1 MSNRNYISYID
12 SLNCAIYFYY
22 MHISVNRLSLITTL
36 HIMEGLLPSLEKQ
49 WLHQQDTHLRVFQQ
63 KQYIVLRFWKLP
75 YLIYILVVSIVQR

>member
-1 MSNRNYISYID
+1 
-12 SLNCAIYFYY
+12 
-22 MHISVNRLSLITTL
+22 
-36 HIMEGLLPSLEKQ
+36 MEGLLPSLEKQ